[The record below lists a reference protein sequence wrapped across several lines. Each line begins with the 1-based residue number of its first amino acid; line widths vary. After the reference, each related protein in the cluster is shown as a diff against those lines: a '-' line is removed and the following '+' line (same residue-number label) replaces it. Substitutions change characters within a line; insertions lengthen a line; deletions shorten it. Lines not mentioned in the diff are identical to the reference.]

1 MENEN
6 LTVTISGR
14 LLEVV
19 SDVYEGTPYG
29 KIKLRSS
36 EVAGNKILSY
46 KVNVKKMEMQKLFD
60 SLDDDVTVTCSIDKG
75 ANDSA
80 VLKVVAVS

>member
-1 MENEN
+1 
-6 LTVTISGR
+6 
-14 LLEVV
+14 
-19 SDVYEGTPYG
+19 
-29 KIKLRSS
+29 
-36 EVAGNKILSY
+36 
-46 KVNVKKMEMQKLFD
+46 MEMQKLFD